1 MKRTTKH
8 LSILLTLVLTLS
20 IFTACGKLDVDSAV
34 IDYGKSEIYT
44 KEEMDEAI
52 EVIKNEIQNFPIT
65 KLYSISYNTDDCNS
79 EKNLAMLSAFKSD
92 PNITFTQAISF
103 TLSLHT
109 GSDAADIKLIKN
121 RDYDNFLWWLVR
133 IEGEEGWKTAIWGEK
148 AEK

>member
-1 MKRTTKH
+1 MKK
-8 LSILLTLVLTLS
+8 LIKPVGSILILS
-20 IFTACGKLDVDSAV
+20 LIFSLFTACGKLDVDSAV

-103 TLSLHT
+103 TLSLRT

-148 AEK
+148 AE